1 MTSNLH
7 PNGLRT
13 ITLTGL
19 LVATW
24 TLALAAEL
32 PTERPYPGI
41 SYHQETRQAPP
52 MRLFV
57 ATVDLTR
64 PGLKVRIAPGGDDP
78 DGPGEWETTLMTPTR
93 IAARDGFSLAI
104 NGDFF
109 SIRQPA
115 DAVAWP
121 SYRPGVWANVI
132 GPAVSTGNTWSRS
145 NKKRPCL
152 IVRGKGRVAID
163 QIAKPPADAQEV
175 IAGNVMLV
183 AGGKV
188 VPQRNQDKHPRTVV
202 GLNDRGT
209 RLVILVVDGRRPGEA
224 SGMSYDELAR
234 EMLRLGCKT
243 AINLDGGGSSVM
255 VLRDPETHRWRVLNQ
270 PSDGQERP
278 VANVLGIT
286 LDKAG

>member
-109 SIRQPA
+109 SIHQSA
-115 DAVAWP
+115 DAGSWP
-121 SYRPGVWANVI
+121 SYRPEVWANVI
-132 GPAVSTGNTWSRS
+132 GPAVSAGNIWSRS
-145 NKKRPCL
+145 DKKRPCL